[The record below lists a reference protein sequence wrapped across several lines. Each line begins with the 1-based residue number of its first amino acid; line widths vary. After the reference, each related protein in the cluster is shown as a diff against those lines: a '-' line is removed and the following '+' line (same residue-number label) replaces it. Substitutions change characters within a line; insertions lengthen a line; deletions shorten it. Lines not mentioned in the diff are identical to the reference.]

1 MFLNSFNAGASFDFS
16 HDRGISCG
24 KPAIE
29 AELQYLKGV
38 DCSDVRVEDNGPF
51 IVLEGSVP
59 STGDLARIVRVAT
72 EIAGTDR
79 VISQIVVIK
88 DAKRVTPF
96 FLS

>member
-16 HDRGISCG
+16 HDSGISYG

-38 DCSDVRVEDNGPF
+38 DCSDVRVEENGPF
-51 IVLEGSVP
+51 VVLEGSVV
-59 STGDLARIVRVAT
+59 SSGDLARVMRVAT
-72 EIAGTDR
+72 EIAGRDK
-79 VISQIVVIK
+79 IICQIVVV
-88 DAKRVTPF
+88 AVAASPAPF